1 MAFGYNYLRINP
13 ASDVLRA
20 NPTGLL
26 IFGKAPLFSI
36 DQITVA
42 MDGTHLNDEERT
54 EKGNL

>member
-1 MAFGYNYLRINP
+1 MSFGYHYLKINP

-42 MDGTHLNDEERT
+42 TGSAHINDQPESR
-54 EKGNL
+54 EKD